1 MGHTTQN
8 MTKLSHTALFLAA
21 AVVLLAIGL
30 PTSPKEVLESIGK
43 ADTIVPEGE
52 AAAVEITQ
60 KAQTHNNHKDA
71 APKLGDLQMSR
82 GGLNQPCKTDPS
94 IGSFCDSVYISDT
107 LASLEAKCVYGV
119 DHGTVYGFDHTSA
132 YSCNPGPAGGEKNDC
147 YYRWMYGSCQCDVC
161 KCVKPAPKPA
171 PLCKFVY
178 PCFNDM
184 HKFDNSRYMSPDG
197 NMCAL
202 SIVDQIAPMVYVHA
216 SARRTHDVMKRPSK
230 QKI

>member
-8 MTKLSHTALFLAA
+8 MMKLSHTALFLAA
-21 AVVLLAIGL
+21 AVVPLATGL

-71 APKLGDLQMSR
+71 APKLGGLQMSR

-107 LASLEAKCVYGV
+107 LASLEAKCVYGCM
-119 DHGTVYGFDHTSA
+119 A
-132 YSCNPGPAGGEKNDC
+132 PANVTFANVL
-147 YYRWMYGSCQCDVC
+147 SLL
-161 KCVKPAPKPA
+161 PS
-171 PLCKFVY
+171 LL
-178 PCFNDM
+178 
-184 HKFDNSRYMSPDG
+184 H
-197 NMCAL
+197 CASL
-202 SIVDQIAPMVYVHA
+202 STRA
-216 SARRTHDVMKRPSK
+216 S
-230 QKI
+230 